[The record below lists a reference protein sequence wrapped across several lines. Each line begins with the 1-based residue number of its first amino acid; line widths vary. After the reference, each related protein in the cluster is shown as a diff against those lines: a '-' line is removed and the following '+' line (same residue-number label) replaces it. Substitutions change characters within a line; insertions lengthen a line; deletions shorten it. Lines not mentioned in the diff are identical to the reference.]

1 MFIRGVVDDQVH
13 NQLHT
18 QGMNIGNEL
27 VEVFHG
33 SENRINILVIT
44 DVVTVISLWRSIDRR
59 KPQDINTQLFQ
70 VSQSRADSLKVPKTI
85 TIGVLE

>member
-18 QGMNIGNEL
+18 QSMNIGDEL
-27 VEVFHG
+27 IEVVHG

-59 KPQDINTQLFQ
+59 KPQDINSQLFQ
-70 VSQSRADSLKVPKTI
+70 IAQSRADSLEVPKTI

>member
-13 NQLHT
+13 NQLHA
-18 QGMNIGNEL
+18 QSVNIGNEL

>member
-13 NQLHT
+13 NQLHA
-18 QGMNIGNEL
+18 QSVNIGNEL

-59 KPQDINTQLFQ
+59 KPQDIN
-70 VSQSRADSLKVPKTI
+70 SRSGTNEL
-85 TIGVLE
+85 GVLLFRSGVEV